1 MAQDQ
6 DERTPETLPAD
17 IAKMRFEDALAE
29 LERIVSELERG
40 DVGLEESI
48 TLYERG
54 AALKRHCEAKLKEAE
69 LRIQKIMQLANGEVR
84 LTDASK
90 EDPSSFSSSSSTAAE
105 RKDAPGGDS
114 DNEVPF

>member
-6 DERTPETLPAD
+6 DERTSETLPAD

-69 LRIQKIMQLANGEVR
+69 LRIQKIMQLANGEVT
-84 LTDASK
+84 LTDMSR
-90 EDPSSFSSSSSTAAE
+90 EDRSSSSAAADRQGE
-105 RKDAPGGDS
+105 AGGSS
-114 DNEVPF
+114 DDETPF